1 MSMTPKPR
9 RSSLAHRSLLA
20 LTAASALALTGCGSS
35 DPLDG
40 GASASAGGE
49 SGDGGGASDAIVI
62 GSQQYYSNEIISELY
77 AQALEAEGF
86 TVEREY
92 QIGQREVYLPE
103 LESGAIDVLPEYS
116 GNLLQYYDAESTAST
131 PEDIHAA
138 LAEVLPENLRA
149 LEPAEA
155 TDQDSYN
162 VTREFAEE
170 HSLTTLADLQNVDE
184 PLTVAANSEFESR
197 PYGPEG
203 LQEVYGVDVS
213 VVPVEDSGGPLT
225 VKALVD
231 GDVQLADIYSA
242 DPSIQ
247 TQDLVTLEDP
257 ENLILPQ
264 NVTPIVSEAVN
275 EDAAAVIEEV
285 NSQLSA
291 EELIDLNRQSV
302 EDQASSADLATAWLT
317 EQGLA

>member
-1 MSMTPKPR
+1 MT
-9 RSSLAHRSLLA
+9 SLARRPSLARRSLLA
-20 LTAASALALTGCGSS
+20 VAAASALALTGCGSS
-35 DPLDG
+35 DPL
-40 GASASAGGE
+40 
-49 SGDGGGASDAIVI
+49 GGGSSSPAAAGSGEGSPGEAIVV
-62 GSQQYYSNEIISELY
+62 GSQQYYSNEIIAELY
-77 AQALEAEGF
+77 AQALEAKGF

-116 GNLLQYYDAESTAST
+116 GNLLQYYDAEATASA
-131 PEDIHAA
+131 PDDVHAA
-138 LAEVLPENLRA
+138 LAEALPEGLRA
-149 LEPAEA
+149 LPRAEA

-162 VTREFAEE
+162 VTRAFAEE
-170 HSLTTLADLQNVDE
+170 HSLVSLADLKNVDE
-184 PLTVAANSEFESR
+184 PLTVAANSEFETR

-203 LQEVYGVDVS
+203 LKKTYGVDVS

-242 DPSIQ
+242 DPSIES
-247 TQDLVTLEDP
+247 QDLVTLEDP

-264 NVTPIVSEAVN
+264 NVTPIVSEAL
-275 EDAAAVIEEV
+275 DDQAATVIEGV
-285 NSQLSA
+285 NAQLTA
-291 EELIDLNRQSV
+291 EELIGLNRQS
-302 EDQASSADLATAWLT
+302 EEEELSSADIAAAWLA

>member
-1 MSMTPKPR
+1 MTSQPR
-9 RSSLAHRSLLA
+9 RSPFAHRSLLA
-20 LTAASALALTGCGSS
+20 LAAVSAMALTGCGSS
-35 DPLDG
+35 NPLG
-40 GASASAGGE
+40 GGGSGSAGGE
-49 SGDGGGASDAIVI
+49 SGDGGGAGEAIVI

-116 GNLLQYYDAESTAST
+116 GNLLQYYDAEATAST
-131 PEDIHAA
+131 PEDIRAA

-162 VTREFAEE
+162 VTREFAKE

-184 PLTVAANSEFESR
+184 PLTVAANSEFETR

-203 LQEVYGVDVS
+203 LKEVYGVDVS
-213 VVPVEDSGGPLT
+213 LVPVEDSGGPLT

-264 NVTPIVSEAVN
+264 NVTPIVSEAVD

-285 NSQLSA
+285 NAQLSA

-302 EDQASSADLATAWLT
+302 EDQASSADLATAWLE